1 MASTAIEVKVVP
13 AEEVSLKKVDIKTD
27 DPQDKE
33 YITFC
38 DLCCPKGQ
46 DFDPANP
53 LDWLAS
59 LLSLAFFL
67 LAGFGMKYLLFYCI
81 G

>member
-1 MASTAIEVKVVP
+1 MHYNAEVVP

-46 DFDPANP
+46 DFGKI
-53 LDWLAS
+53 
-59 LLSLAFFL
+59 FL
-67 LAGFGMKYLLFYCI
+67 
-81 G
+81 

>member
-1 MASTAIEVKVVP
+1 MASTAIEVKEVVP
-13 AEEVSLKKVDIKTD
+13 EEEDSLKKVDIKTD
-27 DPQDKE
+27 DPKE
-33 YITFC
+33 YVTFC

-67 LAGFGMKYLLFYCI
+67 LAAFGMKYLLNYCI

>member
-1 MASTAIEVKVVP
+1 MESTAIEVDT
-13 AEEVSLKKVDIKTD
+13 EVIGEDNSKKVNTVAKN
-27 DPQDKE
+27 DPE
-33 YITFC
+33 NITFC
-38 DLCCPKGQ
+38 ELCCPKGQ

-67 LAGFGMKYLLFYCI
+67 LAFFSIKYLLVYYLL
-81 G
+81 